1 MTPPP
6 PSHLATDPPRPA
18 VYHARAAEPRP
29 GSSPLPMVY
38 EYEGTGRGILPDK
51 DRSARAT
58 AEPDLVYC
66 AKAGAAIGPRCVVN
80 VEVWPVGYWGQRGE
94 TDATLDDRIRRHA
107 LVLATLRSAMEGG
120 DGAAR
125 GDLPAEVVGT
135 YGLGLEPGDD
145 CSRIGSVLAHA
156 DRLARLRHWPM
167 YAAHAT
173 HLAQSHYV
181 ASAAYEL
188 YAPRRVLQGV
198 RIAERLGLR
207 PLIYLSP
214 DYHGRRGAG
223 LNRALEEQIEV
234 CAMAGADCVMWRQTA
249 PRTDGPIA
257 GGVTDAQREE
267 AAKAEGKA

>member
-1 MTPPP
+1 MI
-6 PSHLATDPPRPA
+6 
-18 VYHARAAEPRP
+18 YHARAAEPRP
-29 GSSPLPMVY
+29 GSVELPMLY
-38 EYEGTGRGILPDK
+38 EYEGVGRGILPHA
-51 DRSARAT
+51 DRAARVA

-66 AKAGAAIGPRCVVN
+66 AKAGAAIGPRCVIN
-80 VEVWPVGYWGQRGE
+80 VEAWPVGYWGQRSQ
-94 TDATLDDRIRRHA
+94 TDALLDDRIRRHA

-120 DGAAR
+120 DGSGR
-125 GDLPAEVVGT
+125 PLNPRPVEVVGT

-145 CSRIGSVLAHA
+145 CSRVGSVLAHA

-198 RIAERLGLR
+198 RLAERLGLR

-214 DYHGRRGAG
+214 DYHGRSGAG

-234 CAMAGADCVMWRQTA
+234 CAMAGADCVVWRQTGA
-249 PRTDGPIA
+249 RETEGPISGEA
-257 GGVTDAQREE
+257 GGGLGGMGR
-267 AAKAEGKA
+267 AEKEVA